1 MPGVSFQLPIW
12 FDLAA
17 VFLFALTGVWA
28 ATKRGYDIVGAFVL
42 AFVTGV
48 GGGLMRDGIFLQEVP
63 VVIRDGRFIWAV
75 LAALAVGGLA
85 QRLADRFELLIAY
98 VDAAAIGVYAVYGA
112 NKSLVAGAPPEAAV
126 LVGLCNAVGGGLL
139 RDVLVRE
146 EPWLLKPG
154 QLYFL
159 ATLVGCSALRG
170 AKPSL
175 RHAGRARGV
184 RRDCAHPAAARA
196 RHPLQLENVGL
207 RLAPLATQRPEE
219 VGDRGAVRA
228 QRVDARD
235 LRLRAGRARRR
246 SRRAGWRRRSG
257 SAAAP
262 GAGVSVS
269 AAARADS
276 AS

>member
-1 MPGVSFQLPIW
+1 MPGVSFLLPIW

-48 GGGLMRDGIFLQEVP
+48 GGGLLRDGLFLQEVP

-75 LAALAVGGLA
+75 LAALVVGGLA
-85 QRLADRFELLIAY
+85 QRLADRFQLLIAY

-112 NKSLVAGAPPEAAV
+112 NKSLVGGASPEAAV

-159 ATLVGCSALRG
+159 ATLVGCSSFVLASHHYGIDVELAAYAAIALTLLMR
-170 AKPSL
+170 
-175 RHAGRARGV
+175 V
-184 RRDCAHPAAARA
+184 
-196 RHPLQLENVGL
+196 
-207 RLAPLATQRPEE
+207 LAIRFDWRTSAF
-219 VGDRGAVRA
+219 
-228 QRVDARD
+228 
-235 LRLRAGRARRR
+235 
-246 SRRAGWRRRSG
+246 GWRPRR
-257 SAAAP
+257 
-262 GAGVSVS
+262 
-269 AAARADS
+269 
-276 AS
+276 